1 MIMEQETLLSVL
13 HQAMEIEVTGRE
25 FYLVTAAHTEDPQGK
40 EEFLKLAREEEEHF
54 QALQKSYD
62 AIEGGRAI
70 LWDPPNMTAS
80 ALTPFFAHALPERAA
95 QMNFEISAL
104 SIGVMLEKN
113 SFEFYAKM
121 AGEVHDPQVQAMFRD
136 LEEWEKTH
144 YRNLLGQMELLK
156 RDSWALNRFAPF

>member
-1 MIMEQETLLSVL
+1 MEQGTLLSIL
-13 HQAMEIEVTGRE
+13 HQAMEMEVTGRE

-54 QALQKSYD
+54 QALQKSYN
-62 AIEGGRAI
+62 AIEEGQGI
-70 LWDPPNMTAS
+70 LWETSNLTTS
-80 ALTPFFAHALPERAA
+80 ALAPFFAHEIPERAA
-95 QMNFEISAL
+95 KMNFEISAL

-121 AGEVHDPQVQAMFRD
+121 ASEVNDPQAQAMFRD

-144 YRNLLGQMELLK
+144 YHNLLQQMELLK

>member
-1 MIMEQETLLSVL
+1 MEQKGLLSIL

-40 EEFLKLAREEEEHF
+40 EEFLKLAREEEDHF
-54 QALQKSYD
+54 LALQKSYE
-62 AIEGGRAI
+62 AIEGEQGV
-70 LWDPPNMTAS
+70 LWDPPDATTS
-80 ALTPFFAHALPERAA
+80 ALAPFFAHALPERAA
-95 QMNFEISAL
+95 KMNFEISAL

-121 AGEVHDPQVQAMFRD
+121 AIEVNDPQAQAMFRD

-144 YRNLLGQMELLK
+144 YHNLLQQMELLK